1 MVNEPTQQSSTNKE
15 VRKGKRIISAL
26 EDFLKNKNNKKKTY
40 LIGNKTISNDPT
52 IIIFS
57 VIIFL

>member
-26 EDFLKNKNNKKKTY
+26 EDFLKNKNNKKK
-40 LIGNKTISNDPT
+40 N
-52 IIIFS
+52 IFNWK
-57 VIIFL
+57 